1 MANINDIPNLYV
13 LNKDFESVA
22 VLDDYSS
29 VIWTDR
35 YWEPGDFEIEVPASA
50 EALENYQ
57 IDYYIWN
64 SQSEHVMIIEEITV
78 ESNAET
84 GPTIILAG
92 RSLESILDRR
102 IIWGLITLSGNL
114 QTAVQKV
121 LNTHVIS
128 PSTSSRAIDFL
139 SFETSTDEAITSLTI
154 DSQYTGDTV
163 LDVIQD
169 ICQERNLGFKI
180 TMPEDGQWV
189 FKLYAGVDR
198 SYGQDENPY
207 VIFSPKFENLM
218 NSNAYTSKTEYKTI
232 ALVGGE
238 GEGADRTYAS
248 VSVSS
253 GGGSGLSRRELFVD
267 ARDLSSTVEG
277 EELSDSEYTA
287 QLQQRG
293 AEKLAE
299 NIIIETFEGETE
311 TTSSFTYGV
320 DFNMGDIVQNQNEYG
335 STFTSRITEYIWSQ
349 DTSEIKAYPSFS
361 VIEDEE

>member
-22 VLDDYSS
+22 VLDNYSS

-35 YWEPGDFEIEVPASA
+35 FWEPGDFEIEVPAST

-64 SQSEHVMIIEEITV
+64 SDSEHMMIIEEITL
-78 ESNAET
+78 ESNIEE
-84 GPTIILAG
+84 GPSILLAG

-102 IIWGLITLSGNL
+102 IVWGTITLSGNL
-114 QTAVQKV
+114 QNAIQKV
-121 LNTHVIS
+121 LNNHVIN
-128 PSTSSRAIDFL
+128 PSTSSRKIDFL
-139 SFETSTDEAITSLTI
+139 SFENSTDEAITSLTI

-169 ICQERNLGFKI
+169 ICQEKEIGFKI

-189 FKLYAGVDR
+189 FKLYAGADR
-198 SYGQDENPY
+198 SYDQNDNPY
-207 VIFSPKFENLM
+207 VIFSPTFENLM
-218 NSNAYTSKTEYKTI
+218 NSNSYTSKTEYKTV

-238 GEGADRTYAS
+238 GEGSDRTFTS

-253 GGGSGLSRRELFVD
+253 GAGTGLSRRELFVD
-267 ARDLSSTVEG
+267 ARDLSSTVDG
-277 EELSDSEYTA
+277 EELSDSEYKK

-293 AEKLAE
+293 SEKLAE
-299 NIIIETFEGETE
+299 NIIIETFEGEAE
-311 TTSSFTYGV
+311 TTNSFTYGV

-335 STFTSRITEYIWSQ
+335 QTFTSRITEYIWSQ
-349 DTSEIKAYPSFS
+349 NGSEIKEYPSFS
-361 VIEDEE
+361 VIEDDE